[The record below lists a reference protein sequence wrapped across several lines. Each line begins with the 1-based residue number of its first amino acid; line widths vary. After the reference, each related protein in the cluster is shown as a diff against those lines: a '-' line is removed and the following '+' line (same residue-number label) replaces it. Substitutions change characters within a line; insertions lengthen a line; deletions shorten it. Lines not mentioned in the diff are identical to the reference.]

1 MPFSK
6 TREILVFDEK
16 WCPIGTCVQ
25 ITQIDKWRYAGS
37 GCFEKPING
46 IVKCYKGDGTVMV
59 VHYNGLIKEININSV
74 GDKYEIR
81 RLIPES
87 DDTLDLDYDE
97 LMNIVDGRN

>member
-6 TREILVFDEK
+6 TKEILVFDET

-37 GCFEKPING
+37 GCLEKPITG
-46 IVKCYKGDGTVMV
+46 IVKGYKCGDTVMV

-74 GDKYEIR
+74 GNKYEIR
-81 RLIPES
+81 RLVPEL
-87 DDTLDLDYDE
+87 DDTMDMDYE
-97 LMNIVDGRN
+97 SLMIEHEGSS